1 MEVFSCDNFPPSYY
15 LCTFWN
21 FYYPAIEPIR
31 LSLFF
36 SPIYV
41 FKFRFT
47 FGEICSILYFK
58 SFIISLLWS
67 YFLIFEF
74 FLFLWLLHF
83 NSTVFLFH
91 RCDIVFLLSKD
102 ISCSFFVDFFCSLS
116 CIWFSSSFLIL
127 VLSAPFISCLVTL
140 GYPFMFGSTKTRIGS
155 GLLIY
160 RLHCRVIEGASGFI
174 GGCGN
179 VNICRSSLFVWS
191 LKRTFLDSCLV
202 SYILGSG

>member
-1 MEVFSCDNFPPSYY
+1 MIIFLPLIISVPSGISIIQLLNLLDCLY
-15 LCTFWN
+15 
-21 FYYPAIEPIR
+21 
-31 LSLFF
+31 F
-36 SPIYV
+36 SPLFMFLNSDLLLGRYV
-41 FKFRFT
+41 QFY
-47 FGEICSILYFK
+47 ISNLLL
-58 SFIISLLWS
+58 SISLLWS